1 MAANGATYYYYYNT
15 TDKACDSYLQRMD
28 FTLSQHCTVNAT
40 INNNASLTCAPT
52 LEKLDSARYSKGCVL
67 PTNLPSVY
75 LISDAAPLV
84 VFNQFADSDTKCSS
98 SSLVGGT
105 QYAVD
110 TCVSA
115 HSETGF
121 QTFEGRQIQSEYVSA
136 NMSNGQLIRSFFS
149 DNDCTNYVS
158 SVPFDNKL
166 TACQSHM
173 SATVINPLI
182 YQRLVFYRDDACTL
196 TNTIRYE
203 VSNKVDCVP
212 NSFCGKGNAFPQ
224 EKTCVNNPTLSADA
238 TTYFKNNPYA
248 IFDYYQDNNCMG
260 LMRSSAVAMNVCRL
274 ITGNKSSNI
283 TALPDGS
290 FVSTTY
296 NGPGCTLGVNGT
308 VKFNQNG
315 ACTDSVRMTA
325 YNFASILGSNGA
337 AGNGGGSSSPA
348 AQGGSN
354 MGPIIGGVVG
364 AVVVLG
370 ALGGFLYMRNKKQQD
385 AAKLQEPAIYTT
397 PSQNNFPSGNSY
409 APSNINTFP
418 SGGSYAPTGEAP
430 LPLPPSQAQYSTFD
444 QNGQQT
450 PTTPQSPYTPHS
462 LQSATG
468 QYTPGAAAYNRYSAP
483 LGPPPPTQFASV
495 PAAAEFDAARQ
506 PYYAPSVVSSS
517 QPSVGYPDES
527 TTINKSGGDASI
539 HSQGTLPL
547 KAALLSSNQSFLNT
561 SLSSPNSA
569 FPATLQPIQIG
580 KVTLP
585 MNPATWSV
593 AETALWIVENG
604 GSSDSARLIKEQDV
618 DGRTLLKAK
627 VTELADALEIR
638 TLGQRVRFEEGVEVL
653 RAMAAKAGAAAAASA
668 GPAEGGEAPPAYFMM
683 G

>member
-1 MAANGATYYYYYNT
+1 MSGNGATYYYYYNT
-15 TDKACDSYLQRMD
+15 TDKLCDSYLQRMD
-28 FTLSQHCTVNAT
+28 FTMSQRCTVNAT

-52 LEKLDSARYSKGCVL
+52 LEKIDSARYSKGCVL
-67 PTNLPSVY
+67 PNNLPSVY

-238 TTYFKNNPYA
+238 TSYFKSNPYA
-248 IFDYYQDNNCMG
+248 IFDYYQDSNCMG

-274 ITGNKSSNI
+274 ITGNKSTNI

-308 VKFNQNG
+308 VKFTQNG
-315 ACTDSVRMTA
+315 ACTDSVRLTA
-325 YNFASILGSNGA
+325 YNFASLLGSNGA
-337 AGNGGGSSSPA
+337 GGNAGSSGSQGGSS
-348 AQGGSN
+348 

-364 AVVVLG
+364 GIVVLG
-370 ALGGFLYMRNKKQQD
+370 AIGGFLYMRNKKNQD
-385 AAKLQEPAIYTT
+385 AAKQQQTAMYTT
-397 PSQNNFPSGNSY
+397 PNQNNFPSGNFY
-409 APSNINTFP
+409 APS
-418 SGGSYAPTGEAP
+418 GEP
-430 LPLPPSQAQYSTFD
+430 PLPPPPSQVQYAAFD
-444 QNGQQT
+444 QVTGPQT
-450 PTTPQSPYTPHS
+450 PTTPQSPYPPHS
-462 LQSATG
+462 LQSSTG

-495 PAAAEFDAARQ
+495 PAPSEVEAPRQ

-527 TTINKSGGDASI
+527 ATLNKSGGDASI

-547 KAALLSSNQSFLNT
+547 KAAILNSNQSFLNS
-561 SLSSPNSA
+561 SLANTA
-569 FPATLQPIQIG
+569 FPVTLQPIQIG

-585 MNPATWSV
+585 MNPSTWSV
-593 AETALWIVENG
+593 TETALWIVENG
-604 GSSDSARLIKEQDV
+604 GSSDSARLIKEQDI

-638 TLGQRVRFEEGVEVL
+638 TLGQRVRFEEGVEGL
-653 RAMAAKAGAAAAASA
+653 RAMAAKASAAAA